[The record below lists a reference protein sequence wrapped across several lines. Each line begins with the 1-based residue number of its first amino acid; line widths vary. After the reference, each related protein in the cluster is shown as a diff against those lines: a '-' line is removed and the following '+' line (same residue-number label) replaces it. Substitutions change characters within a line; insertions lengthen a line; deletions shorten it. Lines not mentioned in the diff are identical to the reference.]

1 MDPGPSPD
9 RSIPRIG
16 SPLPY
21 RQTRYSRRPAP
32 ARQQRRGFC
41 PDRTPAATGAA
52 CTRAHGF
59 EGRRPDYNRGCPGCA
74 RPPSFAHRYH
84 RSHGM
89 RGGRLVWG
97 GPPEGLI
104 GAALEGDAESA
115 GATAD
120 PATAPPG
127 LGLGIDAARPS
138 WRRIPGIFTGPPKAA
153 SLGLK
158 CGLFVGASCRLP
170 KRFYTA
176 RVTWAVSSVG
186 RAADS

>member
-32 ARQQRRGFC
+32 ARQQRCGFC
-41 PDRTPAATGAA
+41 PGRTPAATGAA
-52 CTRAHGF
+52 CTWAHDV
-59 EGRRPDYNRGCPGCA
+59 EVRRPDYNRGCPGCA

-104 GAALEGDAESA
+104 GAALKGDAERA

-127 LGLGIDAARPS
+127 WALVWVRPGFLAPNSRDLHSPPRPPHRDWVWSFCRGILPS
-138 WRRIPGIFTGPPKAA
+138 AKKVLYCAGHM
-153 SLGLK
+153 
-158 CGLFVGASCRLP
+158 
-170 KRFYTA
+170 
-176 RVTWAVSSVG
+176 G
-186 RAADS
+186 R